1 MENKNKYFKSAVLF
15 ILLFGV
21 ISALGDTTYEGGRSI
36 YGNYLLYLGADT
48 LIIGIITGLG
58 EFLAY
63 GLRLLSGYIV
73 DKTQNSWL
81 VTIIGYVMVA
91 SVPLL
96 AFTNTWETAGIFIN
110 LERIGKAIRS
120 PGKDTLISHASK
132 HLGSGFG
139 FGISEAM
146 DQVGAVIGPLIFTVV
161 LVTVGSYKTGFNL
174 LWIPTILLICIVL
187 YTRFRF
193 PKPNE
198 METKEFE
205 NTVSI
210 DSVKNSKFIYYMLFI
225 FFSVFGFITFPILS
239 YYFLNSNLMSVSF
252 VPTLYAIAM
261 AIDGVFALMIG
272 RIYDKKGNIILYLVP
287 ILTILMIFIVFRGD
301 FILAIIAMVLWGCVM
316 GIHETILKA
325 NIADMVSKSSR
336 GRAYGIFNTVYGF
349 GFLLGSVC
357 IGFIY
362 NISINYIILIV
373 LIVEV
378 ISVFMLYKSK
388 IV

>member
-1 MENKNKYFKSAVLF
+1 MELKNKNKYFKSAVIF

-48 LIIGIITGLG
+48 FIIGIITGLG
-58 EFLAY
+58 EFLGY

-73 DKTQNSWL
+73 DKTQNSWI

-96 AFTNTWETAGIFIN
+96 AFTNSWETAGIFIN

-132 HLGSGFG
+132 HLGSGFS

-146 DQVGAVIGPLIFTVV
+146 DQVGAVVGPLIFTIV
-161 LVTVGSYKTGFNL
+161 LMTIGSYKTGFNI
-174 LWIPTILLICIVL
+174 LWIPTILLIILVF
-187 YTRFRF
+187 YTRSRF
-193 PKPNE
+193 PKPE
-198 METKEFE
+198 QMETKKFE
-205 NTVSI
+205 STTYI
-210 DSVKNSKFIYYMLFI
+210 TSVKNSKFIYYMLFI

-239 YYFLNSNLMSVSF
+239 YYFLASNIMSASF

-261 AIDGVFALMIG
+261 EIDGIFAIIIG
-272 RIYDKKGNIILYLVP
+272 KIYDKKGNIILYLIP
-287 ILTILMIFIVFRGD
+287 LLTILMILIVFKAN
-301 FILAIIAMVLWGCVM
+301 FLLAIISMIIWGCIM
-316 GIHETILKA
+316 SIHETILKA

-336 GRAYGIFNTVYGF
+336 GKAYGIFNTIYGF
-349 GFLLGSVC
+349 AFLT
-357 IGFIY
+357 
-362 NISINYIILIV
+362 
-373 LIVEV
+373 
-378 ISVFMLYKSK
+378 
-388 IV
+388 